1 MSMFG
6 GGGHSGARPVKPSR
20 AREYTSHVNEG
31 TEIDGTVTFSGT
43 VLLNGRVRGEI
54 VSNDTL
60 VVGEK
65 GVIHATIR
73 SGVVEVSGEVVGN
86 ISATERIE
94 LHPSCRVYGDIEA
107 PVVTIDE
114 GALLEGQC
122 RMTKLR
128 PADIVTSPSQRDS
141 GVMPLK
147 RQETVR

>member
-1 MSMFG
+1 MFG
-6 GGGHSGARPVKPSR
+6 GGAPRQPKPSR
-20 AREYTSHVNEG
+20 PREYTSHINEG
-31 TEIDGTVTFSGT
+31 TEVEGKITFSGT

-60 VVGEK
+60 IVGEK

-94 LHPSCRVYGDIEA
+94 LHPNCKVYGDIEA

-122 RMTKLR
+122 RMTKMR

-141 GVMPLK
+141 GVVPLK
-147 RQETVR
+147 RQETIR

>member
-1 MSMFG
+1 MFG
-6 GGGHSGARPVKPSR
+6 GGAKQTKPSR
-20 AREYTSHVNEG
+20 SREYASHVNEG
-31 TEIDGTVTFSGT
+31 TEIDGKVTFTGT

-65 GVIHATIR
+65 AVINATIR
-73 SGVVEVSGEVVGN
+73 SGIVEVSGEVVGN
-86 ISATERIE
+86 ITATERIE
-94 LHPSCRVYGDIEA
+94 LHSNCRVYGDIEA

-128 PADIVTSPSQRDS
+128 PADIGTPAPRDS
-141 GVMPLK
+141 GVVPLK